1 MGKQNRNQ
9 EVGRIRRIDE
19 QKVDQEAGQEEIRAL
34 AYQLFCECGCECGH
48 DLEHWLEAER
58 RVRGPL
64 KDES

>member
-9 EVGRIRRIDE
+9 EVRRIRRIDE
-19 QKVDQEAGQEEIRAL
+19 QKVDPDAAQEEIRAL
-34 AYQLFCECGCECGH
+34 AYQLFCECGREHGH
-48 DLEHWLEAER
+48 DLEHWLEAKR

>member
-1 MGKQNRNQ
+1 MGKQDRNQ
-9 EVGRIRRIDE
+9 EVRRMRRIDE
-19 QKVDQEAGQEEIRAL
+19 QQGDQEAAQEEIRAL
-34 AYQLFCECGCECGH
+34 AYQLFCECGCEYGH